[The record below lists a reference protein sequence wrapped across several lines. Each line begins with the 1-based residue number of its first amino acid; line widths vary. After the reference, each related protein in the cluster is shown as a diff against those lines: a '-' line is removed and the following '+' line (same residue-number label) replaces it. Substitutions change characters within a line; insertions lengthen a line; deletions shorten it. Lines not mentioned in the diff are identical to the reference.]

1 MSIDMKDGER
11 ESIFEDICQYMS
23 AQKLQQ
29 AMLLNNVHLTNQAY
43 HLADLCKIMDQSIK
57 KGIPLKPLGI
67 ISEDSLIAS
76 NKMFP

>member
-1 MSIDMKDGER
+1 MFISLI
-11 ESIFEDICQYMS
+11 
-23 AQKLQQ
+23 KLIIE
-29 AMLLNNVHLTNQAY
+29 L
-43 HLADLCKIMDQSIK
+43 SIK